1 METLQPAFLLHARD
15 FRDTS
20 LLVELLTPESGRIG
34 AVARGVRSQR
44 RGASRRALLQPLV
57 PLWISWGGRG
67 ELKTLQQI
75 EVRAPMIA
83 LQGRALFS
91 ALYLNE
97 LLCRLLPRDDP
108 HPELFGDYEAALSQ
122 LSNDTR
128 IDLPL
133 RRFELKMLETLGYG
147 LSLEVDAEGA
157 PLQPAGW
164 YRFDGDSGLRRLHG
178 QAPDA
183 LIGADLLEFASAA
196 DKISDAARRTLKR
209 LCRQALRPHL
219 GERPLKSRQLFS
231 L

>member
-1 METLQPAFLLHARD
+1 VETLQPAFLLHARD

-20 LLVELLTPESGRIG
+20 LLVELLTPDAGRIG

-44 RGASRRALLQPLV
+44 RGISRRALLQPLV

-75 EVRAPMIA
+75 EVRAPAVA

-91 ALYLNE
+91 VLYLNE

-108 HPELFGDYEAALSQ
+108 HPELFVDYETALSQ
-122 LSNDTR
+122 LQNDPR

-133 RRFELKMLETLGYG
+133 RRFELRLLESLGYG
-147 LSLEVDAEGA
+147 CSLAVDADGEILRA
-157 PLQPAGW
+157 DSW
-164 YRFDGDSGLRRLHG
+164 YRFDGDSGLRRLLG
-178 QAPDA
+178 PASDA
-183 LIGADLLEFASAA
+183 LAGADLLEFVAA
-196 DKISDAARRTLKR
+196 GDVSDAARRTLKR

-219 GERPLKSRQLFS
+219 GERPLKSRQLFT